1 MPLTNNYATSEPT
14 RAEVDAL
21 PGPTLIEFG
30 SPWCGHCR
38 MAQPLL
44 STAFADH
51 PNVRHIKI
59 EDGSGRRLGRS
70 FTVRLW
76 PTLIFMK
83 DGKEQTRLV
92 RPRQAEPIS
101 KALAEIDSN

>member
-1 MPLTNNYATSEPT
+1 MALTKNYSPSEPA
-14 RAEVDAL
+14 RDEVDAIS
-21 PGPTLIEFG
+21 GPAVIEFG

-38 MAQPLL
+38 LAQQPL
-44 STAFADH
+44 SAAFEDH
-51 PNVRHIKI
+51 PDVRHIKI

-83 DGKEQTRLV
+83 DGKEISRLV

-101 KALAEIDSN
+101 KALAEIDP